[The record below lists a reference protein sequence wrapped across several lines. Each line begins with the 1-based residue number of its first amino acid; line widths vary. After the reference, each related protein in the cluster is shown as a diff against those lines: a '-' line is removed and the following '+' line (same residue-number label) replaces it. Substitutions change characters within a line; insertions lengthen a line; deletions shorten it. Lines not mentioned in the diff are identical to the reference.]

1 MFNSTIEII
10 IALSAAGVGGGII
23 RLIEIWLGKS
33 RAKNTQDRELRDE
46 LRTNATALRA
56 EIDALKAE
64 LKETEKMLDHWREQY
79 WEIFMKLRM
88 FQLEVRTILIK
99 NGINPDDVLSEE
111 SKPEMGE

>member
-1 MFNSTIEII
+1 MLNSTMDII
-10 IALSAAGVGGGII
+10 LALSAAGVGGGII

-46 LRTNATALRA
+46 LRTNAVALRL

-79 WEIFMKLRM
+79 WDIFMRFRV
-88 FQLEVRTILIK
+88 FQLEVRSILIK
-99 NGINPDDVLSEE
+99 NGIDPDDVLSEE
-111 SKPEMGE
+111 SKKEMG